1 MWLCPREPRTR
12 SRMRPMRKLG
22 FSIRSHRYVLVILRV
37 LGGKGE
43 ALANEGLGR
52 RFISIISNC

>member
-1 MWLCPREPRTR
+1 MVVPTR
-12 SRMRPMRKLG
+12 APHT
-22 FSIRSHRYVLVILRV
+22 FSNETDEEARFFNTFTPVSTLVILRV

-43 ALANEGLGR
+43 ALANERLGR